1 IVSCYLGYFG
11 LSICLWNS
19 VTGGF
24 IGSPSNFFL
33 SGIGLD
39 DLSGT
44 IPTLLFVMFQ
54 LAFAGLTAALISG
67 GVVGRMKQK
76 LG

>member
-1 IVSCYLGYFG
+1 MG
-11 LSICLWNS
+11 N
-19 VTGGF
+19 
-24 IGSPSNFFL
+24 PSNFFL

-54 LAFAGLTAALISG
+54 LAFAGLTALFSV
-67 GVVGRMKQK
+67 GVIWK
-76 LG
+76 LENKR